1 MRCAARGGEL
11 EVLWW
16 AREQDYPWDGANVV
30 PLPMR
35 AGTWGCWGGC
45 GSTTVRGIGIR
56 VLYIRPLRAGTG
68 RRCSG
73 RGGTTHC
80 DWDEMTCALRRFEG
94 ATRGCCSGR
103 GRMDARGMQ
112 ASRTRIQPVVR
123 APLLTGGRLEAL
135 MRLRAHECPWGEDHV
150 HQAAWGGHH
159 PLWGRHLDVLKW
171 VPSHDYPWRRGVR
184 RRGAWEG
191 EMYRGGE
198 VVRWCG
204 VDWRDKDAALIGVA
218 ADVTV
223 NSRVCSVITL
233 IDQLWLS

>member
-1 MRCAARGGEL
+1 VGSGARLPVGWSETLCPCRCGRAPGAVGVGAGAR
-11 EVLWW
+11 
-16 AREQDYPWDGANVV
+16 
-30 PLPMR
+30 LPV
-35 AGTWGCWGGC
+35 GLGFVC
-45 GSTTVRGIGIR
+45 
-56 VLYIRPLRAGTG
+56 IRPLRAGTG

-94 ATRGCCSGR
+94 APRDCCSGR
-103 GRMDARGMQ
+103 GRMGARGMQ
-112 ASRTRIQPVVR
+112 ASRMRIQPVVR
-123 APLLTGGRLEAL
+123 APLLVGGRLEAL
-135 MRLRAHECPWGEDHV
+135 MRSRAHECPWGEDHV

-171 VPSHDYPWRRGVR
+171 VPAHDYPWRRGVR
-184 RRGAWEG
+184 RRGAWER
-191 EMYRGGE
+191 EMYGGGE